1 MLTILCFTVL
11 AYLILGK
18 DIEEQL
24 QKLSSVNWGDQV
36 VRLQQKIKVWANR
49 AGRVAAKPVLQFYY
63 VLTDGETSTTEK
75 AMLYAAILYTVLPV
89 SALPRRVFKLLGILD
104 EGAAV
109 IYVYQKIREKI
120 TPEINARV
128 DRTIQEWFGYEYA
141 YIVSESREKKKE
153 EKK

>member
-1 MLTILCFTVL
+1 MFTIVCFTVL

-18 DIEEQL
+18 EINEQVE
-24 QKLSSVNWGDQV
+24 KLSGVNWSRKFA
-36 VRLQQKIKVWANR
+36 RLKSEIKVWANR

-89 SALPRRVFKLLGILD
+89 SALPQRIFKLLGILD

-109 IYVYQKIREKI
+109 IYVYQKVKEKI
-120 TPEINARV
+120 TPEINAKV
-128 DRTIQEWFGYEYA
+128 DATIQDWFGYEYA
-141 YIVSESREKKKE
+141 YIVSETKNRKS
-153 EKK
+153 

>member
-1 MLTILCFTVL
+1 MFTFICFTLL

-24 QKLSSVNWGDQV
+24 QKLSGVNWGEKSA
-36 VRLQQKIKVWANR
+36 RLQQKIKVWANR

-63 VLTDGETSTTEK
+63 VLTDSETSTAEK

-109 IYVYQKIREKI
+109 FYVYQKVREKI
-120 TPEINARV
+120 TPEINAKV
-128 DRTIQEWFGYEYA
+128 DQTIRDWFGYEYA
-141 YIVSESREKKKE
+141 YIVE
-153 EKK
+153 ERKGRKSKA

>member
-1 MLTILCFTVL
+1 MFTIVCFTLL

-18 DIEEQL
+18 DIEEQQ
-24 QKLSSVNWGDQV
+24 QKLSGVNWSDKAI
-36 VRLQQKIKVWANR
+36 RLQQKIKVWANR

-63 VLTDGETSTTEK
+63 VLTAGETSTAEK

-109 IYVYQKIREKI
+109 IYVYQKVREKI

-128 DRTIQEWFGYEYA
+128 ENTIREWFGYEYA
-141 YIVSESREKKKE
+141 CIVE
-153 EKK
+153 ETKGRKR